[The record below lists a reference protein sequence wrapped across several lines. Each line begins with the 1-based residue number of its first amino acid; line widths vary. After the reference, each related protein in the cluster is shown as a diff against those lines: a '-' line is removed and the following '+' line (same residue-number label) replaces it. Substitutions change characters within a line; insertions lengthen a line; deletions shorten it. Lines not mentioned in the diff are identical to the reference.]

1 VSLPNDQRSVRFRFG
16 PFVVSPRQRTLSR
29 DGLEVPLIPRY
40 FDLLLLLLKR
50 RQEAVHRSEIFTE
63 VWTDVIVSDGALTQ
77 AVRALRRALDDD
89 PRDPR
94 YIRTVSRHGYRF
106 VFADVAEEPDTGPIP
121 ASPRVSIEAGGQSPT
136 PHEEAGAEDPD
147 RRFQSAMAALVD
159 RTLDEDPRR
168 EAAEYLLV
176 AHAPRALAWLGS
188 APGHAS
194 ARALLRDARW
204 DVPGAADVPILGC
217 PAPMATLT
225 ALAVL
230 RVRRTWRV
238 AGARWQRAV
247 SGAGLAGAIG
257 GMLGG
262 LLLLAVPDTPA
273 PAAAIAVLALIGT
286 AAGAVGAAGIA
297 AGLVT
302 AEVLVRSARQTAL
315 VISASAGGLLAAASA
330 QWLVGW
336 TLSALFGLA
345 DVTPGGPVQG
355 LGLGAATGLG
365 YGWATSPLPGGGLAA
380 PVNHRKHAT
389 ATLRVAATCALAAV
403 LLALAGFPMV
413 GGVVHA
419 IAQASRGSQMGL
431 SPLARLIGEPDFG
444 PLTAALVGAGEGG
457 LFGLGLAAG
466 LLWRPRSS
474 RSRRSHESIT
484 SR

>member
-16 PFVVSPRQRTLSR
+16 PFVVSPRQRTLVR
-29 DGLEVPLIPRY
+29 DGAEVPLIPRY
-40 FDLLLLLLKR
+40 FDLLLLLLRR
-50 RQEAVHRSEIFTE
+50 RQDAVHRSEIFTQ

-106 VFADVAEEPDTGPIP
+106 VFTDVVEEPDAGAVDVGVRGATALSDH
-121 ASPRVSIEAGGQSPT
+121 ASPQQPGGSP
-136 PHEEAGAEDPD
+136 EDPH
-147 RRFQSAMAALVD
+147 RRFESAMAVLVD
-159 RTLDEDPRR
+159 RTLDEDLRR

-176 AHAPRALAWLGS
+176 DHAPQALACLGS

-204 DVPGAADVPILGC
+204 DVPGAVEVPILGC
-217 PAPMATLT
+217 RAPMATAT
-225 ALAVL
+225 ALAVFRL
-230 RVRRTWRV
+230 RRTWQL
-238 AGARWQRAV
+238 AGGRWQRAV
-247 SGAGLAGAIG
+247 GGASVAGALG
-257 GMLGG
+257 GLLGG
-262 LLLLAVPDTPA
+262 LLLLALPDTAA
-273 PAAAIAVLALIGT
+273 PAAVIAVLGLIGT
-286 AAGAVGAAGIA
+286 AAGALGAAGIA

-302 AEVLVRSARQTAL
+302 AEVLARSARRLAL
-315 VISASAGGLLAAASA
+315 AAGAALGGLLVASGA
-330 QWLVGW
+330 QLLVGW
-336 TLSALFGLA
+336 TLSALFGLGH
-345 DVTPGGPVQG
+345 VGLGGPVQG
-355 LGLGAATGLG
+355 LGLGAATGIG

-380 PVNHRKHAT
+380 PVDRRKRRVA
-389 ATLRVAATCALAAV
+389 ALRVAAVCALAAV

-419 IAQASRGSQMGL
+419 IARASQGSQMGL
-431 SPLARLIGEPDFG
+431 APLARLIGEPDFG